1 MKFVGEENRIR
12 AQFSDLAIR
21 DHSAAPAFEKLWS
34 RAESTT
40 SENGR
45 DFSVPLVTFGL
56 LVMIIAAT
64 AVAVWLRGGETPT
77 LSRVDAR
84 VETLSLPADVRP
96 AERKVLVATSPAR
109 SARVT
114 NKRLAATRRDSRPIV
129 IEALNK
135 KVVALSNWQS
145 PTNLLLQSPVTPVF
159 KSMPALNQSV
169 RELES
174 YLSSTELKES
184 K

>member
-1 MKFVGEENRIR
+1 MGFVGEENRTR

-21 DHSAAPAFEKLWS
+21 DHRAAPAFEKLWS

-56 LVMIIAAT
+56 LVVIIAAT
-64 AVAVWLRGGETPT
+64 AVAVWLRGATPT
-77 LSRVDAR
+77 VSRVDAR
-84 VETLSLPADVRP
+84 VETLSLAADVP
-96 AERKVLVATSPAR
+96 PKERKVLVATSPVR

-114 NKRLAATRRDSRPIV
+114 KKRFAATRRDSRPIV
-129 IEALNK
+129 IEALNQ
-135 KVVALSNWQS
+135 KVGALSNWQS
-145 PTNLLLQSPVTPVF
+145 PTNLLLESPVTPVF

>member
-1 MKFVGEENRIR
+1 MEFVGEENRIR

-21 DHSAAPAFEKLWS
+21 DQSAAPGFEKLWS

-40 SENGR
+40 WENGR

-56 LVMIIAAT
+56 LLVIIAAT
-64 AVAVWLRGGETPT
+64 AVAVWLRVGATPT
-77 LSRVDAR
+77 VSRVDAR

-96 AERKVLVATSPAR
+96 AETNALVATSLVR

-114 NKRLAATRRDSRPIV
+114 KKRFAATRRYRRPIV
-129 IEALNK
+129 IEGLNK

-145 PTNLLLQSPVTPVF
+145 PTNFFLQSPIAPVF